1 MALMDNPIAVYGLS
15 ELVGP
20 NAPSRFNICTLL
32 FKSLKQRVIAMS
44 HELIPMAMW
53 DIKRAKR
60 NGYQMKTVKPRSIA
74 ATIDPPIPD
83 KRSIRRICYDGLY
96 FVEISCRKEAD
107 PASKFP
113 KKIFFPVCLKYK
125 AYIKEKEV

>member
-1 MALMDNPIAVYGLS
+1 MSMI
-15 ELVGP
+15 
-20 NAPSRFNICTLL
+20 F
-32 FKSLKQRVIAMS
+32 LKP
-44 HELIPMAMW
+44 H
-53 DIKRAKR
+53 
-60 NGYQMKTVKPRSIA
+60 SIA
-74 ATIDPPIPD
+74 ATIELHIPD
-83 KRSIRRICYDGLY
+83 KRYIRQICYDGLY